1 MKRLRVER
9 FIVFF
14 LSVAALFGV
23 SGCMSEVSVRQA
35 SAQERMSYDDAF
47 SGDGISSETGNLLG
61 NFLLNEVY
69 EQKPEEAVR
78 QLEEIFRNEPRPEY
92 LAALADISLNGG
104 IRFRKDSDLAV
115 RYYLSAAL
123 YSYAF
128 LRALDRPGENPY
140 NAERIRVMQTY
151 NMALAEVFSYLRSRG
166 ILRNSSFSI
175 NTIGGQRVTFA
186 APEYELPLAPEN
198 FLDFE
203 LCADYRPENLTH
215 ISREFGIGVPLICRT
230 EMEDD
235 SVFASF
241 ADVRALPATAVLK
254 FDLRRNDAGIID
266 GRMHFINSRDIEKTR
281 VGEHE
286 VPLAR
291 DFSTPLA
298 YMVRNPL
305 PFGYLGYMLRPGET
319 RKMQGLYMLEPYRE
333 DRIPIVLVHGL
344 MSNIRTWVQLI
355 NTLQSDPVLREHY
368 QFWGFS
374 YSSGNPV
381 LYSAKLLRDA
391 LEEEAARIRLSG
403 RSDVMFNRMV
413 LVGHSMGGL
422 LSKTAIMN
430 SGDRLIQPLF
440 GENPREELAKLTPE
454 QRDFVSKMLRFEALP
469 FVRRVVFV
477 CVPHRGSE
485 MARSWIARLGASLI
499 QLPGSLVLRGEGL
512 IGMLI
517 RDGKLM
523 PDDSRKV
530 TGIDN
535 LDPGNTALR
544 VLDSI
549 PFVEGVPFHS
559 IIGNVREAEI
569 PGGSDGVVPYSSS
582 HLDGAASELVV
593 RSGHS
598 AQQNPLAIQELRR
611 ILLLHLQQYPD
622 LKVKLPTLPTI
633 SVKAGSGDE

>member
-1 MKRLRVER
+1 MDYGNL
-9 FIVFF
+9 
-14 LSVAALFGV
+14 
-23 SGCMSEVSVRQA
+23 
-35 SAQERMSYDDAF
+35 F
-47 SGDGISSETGNLLG
+47 SGEGISDETGNLLG
-61 NFLLNEVY
+61 NYLLDEVY
-69 EQKPEEAVR
+69 EEDPEEAIR
-78 QLEEIFRNEPRPEY
+78 RLEVIFRNEPRSEY
-92 LAALADISLNGG
+92 LAALADVSLNGG
-104 IRFRKDSDLAV
+104 IRFRRDPDLAV
-115 RYYLSAAL
+115 RYYLSATL

-128 LRALDRPGENPY
+128 LQALDRPGENPY
-140 NAERIRVMQTY
+140 DAGRGQVMRLY
-151 NMALAEVFSYLRSRG
+151 NLALAEVVDYLRGRG

-175 NTIGGQRVTFA
+175 NTIGGQRILFS
-186 APEYELPLAPEN
+186 APEYELPLPPEN

-203 LCADYRPENLTH
+203 LCADYRTENLTH
-215 ISREFGIGVPLICRT
+215 ASREFGLGVPLICRA

-235 SVFASF
+235 GVFSSF

-254 FDLRRNDAGIID
+254 FKFRLDGESIID
-266 GRMHFINSRDIEKTR
+266 ARLHFINTRDISRTR
-281 VGEHE
+281 IGDREI
-286 VPLAR
+286 PLAQ

-305 PFGYLGYMLRPGET
+305 PFGYLGYMIHPDET
-319 RKMQGLYMLEPYRE
+319 RRMQGLYMLEPYRE

-403 RSDVMFNRMV
+403 KSDAMFNRMV

-430 SGDRLIQPLF
+430 SGDRFIRPLF
-440 GENPREELAKLTPE
+440 GENSREELEKLTPE
-454 QRDFVSKMLRFEALP
+454 QRDFVRKMLRFEALP
-469 FVRRVVFV
+469 FVRRVVFI

-485 MARSWIARLGASLI
+485 MAHSWIGRFGASLI
-499 QLPGSLVLRGEGL
+499 QLPASLVMRGEGL

-523 PDDSRKV
+523 PDDSRRL

-535 LDPGNTALR
+535 LDPGNKTLQ
-544 VLDSI
+544 VLETI

-611 ILLLHLQQYPD
+611 ILLLHLRQYPD
-622 LKVKLPTLPTI
+622 LKVEVPEFPAVRSRGEKLE
-633 SVKAGSGDE
+633 K